1 MDALLAARS
10 QEKLTPTAA
19 EHVKFVAKAKKAS
32 DTQMALQQKAM
43 LKAEAADK
51 AKDNAADKAKDKAA
65 VKAKDKALAATRRKL
80 AALERRAKSDK
91 SLEPQV
97 ERLRQEVTDI
107 ERAQNMTQEQA
118 TTMMTQ
124 GGGNN
129 ARGMATKGPCCHS
142 ALSFAA
148 PRDRDFPYKQE

>member
-1 MDALLAARS
+1 MRI
-10 QEKLTPTAA
+10 
-19 EHVKFVAKAKKAS
+19 
-32 DTQMALQQKAM
+32 
-43 LKAEAADK
+43 ADRT
-51 AKDNAADKAKDKAA
+51 DQ
-65 VKAKDKALAATRRKL
+65 VQDKALAVARRKL
-80 AALERRAKSDK
+80 AALERRANLDEC
-91 SLEPQV
+91 LEPQV
-97 ERLRQEVTDI
+97 ERLRQEVADI

-148 PRDRDFPYKQE
+148 PRDRDSPYKQE